1 MSDTAKLGRKKPH
14 ALDEA
19 RGNQTV
25 KATYIWFRA
34 SISITRDGAG

>member
-1 MSDTAKLGRKKPH
+1 MSDTAKLVRKKPH

-25 KATYIWFRA
+25 KAILL
-34 SISITRDGAG
+34 

>member
-19 RGNQTV
+19 RGYQTV
-25 KATYIWFRA
+25 KAILL
-34 SISITRDGAG
+34 

>member
-1 MSDTAKLGRKKPH
+1 MSDTAKLGRKKPY

-25 KATYIWFRA
+25 KAILL
-34 SISITRDGAG
+34 